1 MSETINI
8 YCDES
13 CHLENDGQSAMTLGA
28 LLCPVEKRREISVR
42 LREIKARHGIPAT
55 TEIKWG
61 KVSPSKMEFYQQWLD
76 YFFDD
81 DDLGFRAV
89 VIPNKQSLN
98 HHSFDQIHDD
108 WYYKMLFTLI
118 KVLLKPE
125 NQYRIYLDH
134 KDSLSGQKAAKLHQ
148 VLSNSSYDFDKKI
161 IHRIQPVPSHES
173 ELLQLCDLL
182 IGAISYLHRGIKTS
196 ETKLALIERIK
207 QRSRLTLET
216 NTLYRANKVNLLIWK
231 GGENE

>member
-1 MSETINI
+1 MSQTINI

-42 LREIKARHGIPAT
+42 LREIKARHGIPAS

-61 KVSPSKMEFYQQWLD
+61 KVSPSKMEFYQEWLD

-89 VIPNKQSLN
+89 VIPDKQSLN
-98 HHSFDQIHDD
+98 HHLFDQIHDD

-118 KVLLKPE
+118 KVLLKPA
-125 NQYRIYLDH
+125 NQYRIYLDY

-148 VLSNSSYDFDKKI
+148 VLNHSSCDFDKKI
-161 IHRIQPVPSHES
+161 IQRIQPVPSHES

-182 IGAISYLHRGIKTS
+182 IGAISYLHRGLKTS
-196 ETKLALIERIK
+196 ETKLTLIERIK
-207 QRSRLTLET
+207 QRSGLTLEA

-231 GGENE
+231 GGKNE